1 MSTAYHRLLAL
12 GFSSLLV
19 ASVAPAWAR
28 THHKKPPAD
37 TEAAKSDESKPAA
50 APASASPAPA
60 AAPGAAGTAPA
71 KPATATPAAPAPPAV
86 PAPPA
91 AAAPPE
97 PTVPSAK
104 EQAAREH
111 FFRGADL
118 YSQGSYASAWL
129 EFTSAYQLVPK
140 TALLNNMARCEVR
153 IGRPVEALQHFKRY
167 IAVNPDDPDGVYIRQ
182 EIARLEG
189 EIGRRTTASD
199 AEAKSALA
207 EAPPVAPV
215 RRIPT
220 ASLVTGG
227 FTVGLLAAGA
237 ITLGLVG
244 SRVSAL
250 QSQCAP
256 VCPGADVS
264 VIQQQSYAGYGLLG
278 AAGAGV
284 ALTGILLYFEL
295 GKKSES
301 NFKPIAGLRDAVAV
315 LCG

>member
-1 MSTAYHRLLAL
+1 M
-12 GFSSLLV
+12 
-19 ASVAPAWAR
+19 
-28 THHKKPPAD
+28 
-37 TEAAKSDESKPAA
+37 
-50 APASASPAPA
+50 
-60 AAPGAAGTAPA
+60 
-71 KPATATPAAPAPPAV
+71 
-86 PAPPA
+86 
-91 AAAPPE
+91 
-97 PTVPSAK
+97 
-104 EQAAREH
+104 
-111 FFRGADL
+111 RGVDL
-118 YSQGSYASAWL
+118 YTQGSYASAWL

-167 IAVNPDDPDGVYIRQ
+167 IAVNPDDSDGVYIRQ

-189 EIGRRTTASD
+189 EIGRRNTASD

-207 EAPPVAPV
+207 EAAPVAPV

-220 ASLVTGG
+220 ASLVTDG

-301 NFKPIAGLRDAVAV
+301 NFKPIAGLRTLSPFFVARSY
-315 LCG
+315 